1 MANTLRRQTTFLPDG
16 FVRLAFECTMTGNNP
31 EAVFWLELPRGKR
44 RTISFYDIVISRSTG
59 AATVLTF
66 QWEVA
71 VLSTGT
77 VETLRHVLISDRVDY
92 KANTTLGR
100 TFVLGGGLFPP
111 KFLYDN
117 PGVDNSIV
125 EASTGYD
132 ALVMTTSANMTAGD
146 TYDVDVLLRLEDEP
160 AVTSEYAPTTQP
172 VRIVEPRF
180 RDILTKRV

>member
-16 FVRLAFECTMTGNNP
+16 FVRIAFKCTMTGNNS

-44 RTISFYDIVISRSTG
+44 RTINFYDIVISRSSG

-66 QWEVA
+66 QWEVG

-77 VETLRHVLISDRVDY
+77 DAGALRRVLISDRVDY

-125 EASTGYD
+125 KASGYD

-160 AVTSEYAPTTQP
+160 AVTSEYAPTTQN

>member
-1 MANTLRRQTTFLPDG
+1 MVNTLLRQTTLLPDG
-16 FVRLAFECTMTGNNP
+16 FVRIAFKCTMTGNNS

-44 RTISFYDIVISRSTG
+44 RTISFYDIVISRSSG

-66 QWEVA
+66 QWEVV

-77 VETLRHVLISDRVDY
+77 GDPLRSVLISDRVDY

-117 PGVDNSIV
+117 PGVDNSIAK
-125 EASTGYD
+125 ASGYD
-132 ALVMTTSANMTAGD
+132 ALVMTTSADMTLGD